1 MILCMNVF
9 LRVIIQC
16 VHLVMVQQM
25 DGFILVIII
34 LMHAKLMV
42 HVVQDQVI
50 RHVKALVLVRTV
62 LITMYI
68 PIPMIT
74 IVPWSEHLLFLM

>member
-1 MILCMNVF
+1 
-9 LRVIIQC
+9 
-16 VHLVMVQQM
+16 MVQQM

-50 RHVKALVLVRTV
+50 KHVKALVLVRTV

-68 PIPMIT
+68 PILMII